1 MSVPEEKKGP
11 MTQSLRFVYSRI
23 DWITPMC
30 MLMLGIISVCF
41 IYSAQIYS
49 GGTQWQMQLVW
60 LTAGGMFYLGI
71 SSMNYKILLEK
82 GHLVYILGIVALLL
96 VMTPIGF
103 EKYGS
108 RRWIDLG
115 ILRVQPTEA
124 AKIGTLILCASI
136 LARSR
141 IGTLRESLSPL
152 GKVLVA
158 TALPI
163 VLIFLQPDLGS
174 TLVFPPMV
182 FSLLF
187 LAKIPLRF
195 FAIVLGIIVPVL
207 G

>member
-1 MSVPEEKKGP
+1 
-11 MTQSLRFVYSRI
+11 
-23 DWITPMC
+23 

-124 AKIGTLILCASI
+124 AKIGTLIFFDLCKNRQKTGYFLFFRVLDSP
-136 LARSR
+136 RSVPD
-141 IGTLRESLSPL
+141 SP
-152 GKVLVA
+152 G
-158 TALPI
+158 
-163 VLIFLQPDLGS
+163 
-174 TLVFPPMV
+174 
-182 FSLLF
+182 LF
-187 LAKIPLRF
+187 QTFRHAEK
-195 FAIVLGIIVPVL
+195 
-207 G
+207 